1 MIIGN
6 MENEVKTLNAL
17 IIREQV
23 SFSLLKILT
32 AYLCRIYI
40 QV

>member
-32 AYLCRIYI
+32 A
-40 QV
+40 